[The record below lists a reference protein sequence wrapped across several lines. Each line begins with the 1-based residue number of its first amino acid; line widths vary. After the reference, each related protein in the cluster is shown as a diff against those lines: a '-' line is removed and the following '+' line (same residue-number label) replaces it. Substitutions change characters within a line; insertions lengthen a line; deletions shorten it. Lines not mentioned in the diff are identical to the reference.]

1 MYKVEGRDQG
11 LVYQP
16 RDSRRLS
23 RVPRDEFIGFIIK
36 RGSKYPASNSPG
48 NLYISRSPRRDLEM
62 REGVRSRDFRASLLP
77 LILSS
82 PSLCLSFSPP
92 LSLPPAPISLFPS
105 QPRVSQIFFDYPA
118 ARGNEQEIIKSLLIG
133 HGKIHLTIEE

>member
-1 MYKVEGRDQG
+1 MQALSLSLSLGTACCERVGGDERGTTNEGCDLSELLHDGRRGRPASGGWVYKVEGRDQG

-36 RGSKYPASNSPG
+36 RGSQYPASNSPG

-62 REGVRSRDFRASLLP
+62 RERVYARVCARETSVLRYLL
-77 LILSS
+77 
-82 PSLCLSFSPP
+82 
-92 LSLPPAPISLFPS
+92 
-105 QPRVSQIFFDYPA
+105 
-118 ARGNEQEIIKSLLIG
+118 
-133 HGKIHLTIEE
+133 

>member
-1 MYKVEGRDQG
+1 MRVHRGVSACDASSVRYVRAGSAGMKGDDERGTRLKRTAARRGRRGRPASGGWVYKVEGRDQG

-36 RGSKYPASNSPG
+36 RGSQYPASNSPG

-62 REGVRSRDFRASLLP
+62 CEGVYARETSVLRYLL
-77 LILSS
+77 
-82 PSLCLSFSPP
+82 
-92 LSLPPAPISLFPS
+92 
-105 QPRVSQIFFDYPA
+105 
-118 ARGNEQEIIKSLLIG
+118 
-133 HGKIHLTIEE
+133 